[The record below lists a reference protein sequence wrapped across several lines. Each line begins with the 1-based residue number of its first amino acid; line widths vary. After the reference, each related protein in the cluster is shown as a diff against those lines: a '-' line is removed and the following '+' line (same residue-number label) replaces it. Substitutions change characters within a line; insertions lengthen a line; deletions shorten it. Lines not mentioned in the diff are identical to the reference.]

1 MESPYDGREQNGG
14 KKIKDSK
21 EDTQHIVQFS
31 AALYYNNIY
40 ICSSFSVFVEDK
52 SFNVLNENYFLKRKI
67 M

>member
-1 MESPYDGREQNGG
+1 MESPYDGIERNGG

-40 ICSSFSVFVEDK
+40 ICTSFSVFVEDK